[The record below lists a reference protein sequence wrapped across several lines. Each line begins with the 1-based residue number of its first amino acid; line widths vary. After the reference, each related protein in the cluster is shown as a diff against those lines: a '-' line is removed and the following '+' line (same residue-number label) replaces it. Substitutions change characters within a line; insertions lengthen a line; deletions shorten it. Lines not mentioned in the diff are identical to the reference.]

1 MQKLCL
7 SMSTFYNSF
16 PSSYS
21 FVFQCSSSWEKNPCL
36 VSKPHSTWMH
46 ASGFRARGSFYLRN
60 LSRLIFFLLSS
71 LSQKGRYLGKSREK
85 VSVSNRDTLRADFII
100 LQFPSFLAL
109 KSSIFFHLWKL
120 FKITLP
126 LALKGLKVEDIFE
139 MNRDASLLLG

>member
-1 MQKLCL
+1 MFGTAQGGTPVFVVNLYVTFAPIAKDNFPHPEEWVRLTNFSCRQLCL
-7 SMSTFYNSF
+7 FMSTFYNSF

-85 VSVSNRDTLRADFII
+85 VSVSNRDTLRADFG
-100 LQFPSFLAL
+100 S
-109 KSSIFFHLWKL
+109 
-120 FKITLP
+120 
-126 LALKGLKVEDIFE
+126 
-139 MNRDASLLLG
+139 